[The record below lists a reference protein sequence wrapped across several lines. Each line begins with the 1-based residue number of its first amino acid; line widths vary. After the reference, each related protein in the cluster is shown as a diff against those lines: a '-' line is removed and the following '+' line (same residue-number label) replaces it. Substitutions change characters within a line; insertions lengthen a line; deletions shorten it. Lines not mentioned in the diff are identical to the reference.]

1 MENLND
7 LKIKVEKLNQ
17 LKKDK
22 KEITKKLVEHPD
34 YKKRIEI
41 AKDIKTIMDEIT
53 GNIQDSKITKEK
65 KPKEPKEKK
74 VKKEVEVV
82 KEVKGE
88 RTPKTSNTVSLN

>member
-7 LKIKVEKLNQ
+7 LKVKVEKLNQ

-22 KEITKKLVEHPD
+22 KEITKKLVENSD

-74 VKKEVEVV
+74 VKEV
-82 KEVKGE
+82 KEVKEVKDE